1 MLQDRA
7 RGGPKEEGTGARTR
21 PPREVG
27 GDQGAVDQ
35 NDAIK
40 KEGSAVGRES
50 QDGLTDIAAAA
61 GKVKWSVIGR
71 QRCHLAA

>member
-7 RGGPKEEGTGARTR
+7 RGGPKEEGTGAGAR

-40 KEGSAVGRES
+40 KEGSAVGGES
-50 QDGLTDIAAAA
+50 QDCLTDIAAA

-71 QRCHLAA
+71 QRRHLTA

>member
-7 RGGPKEEGTGARTR
+7 RGGPKEEGAGAGTR

-40 KEGSAVGRES
+40 KEGNAVGGES
-50 QDGLTDIAAAA
+50 QGGLTDIAAA